1 MQLMSARAGA
11 RPLGRALSHLS
22 ALLLLLLPIA
32 LGGTAALAGPGHQH
46 ATKVPV
52 SGASAPSPRVT
63 ANSPDYQLVGIADGE
78 VLVIY
83 LDRFVDNA
91 PVTSAKLEVTIGD
104 VAMPAVLQK
113 DGTYEVSSK
122 FLTTPGEHA
131 VVIGIMDGNASDLLV
146 GSIAIPRTAAPQALD
161 HSLWAHLGLS
171 LKPMQIAGFGFGGV
185 LLLVGLAGLVRQS
198 GRVFAIGAAIVGA
211 AIVAAS
217 TAFAHEGHDHGSE
230 ATAAAN
236 GNAPQRLPDGT
247 VFLPKPTQRLL
258 EVRTRLLKAEAAVR
272 TVRFQGRIVA
282 NPDKSGVVQSTI
294 QGRFSPPDGG
304 VPPLGTR
311 VRAGDLMGRIAPS
324 FVSKEASDIMQALAE
339 LDQQIALMRAKL
351 LRNEQLL
358 RASVVSAVTV
368 DEIRIQLDGLLKR
381 RSDLLAARVQ
391 PEELRAPVDG
401 VITSVRVVAGQVV
414 AQTDQLFQIIDPSS
428 LFVEAL
434 LFDQAQADHIGDA
447 TAVLA
452 SGRSAKLRFLGR
464 SRSLQQQY
472 MVLKFEIVDQSED
485 LNVGAPV
492 IVFGSTDVAVTGLRV
507 PRAAVTQAP
516 NGQMVV
522 FVHNDAERFEPR
534 AIRFEPFDADSVL
547 LLSGIAEGE
556 KVVIKNAPLVNQVR

>member
-1 MQLMSARAGA
+1 
-11 RPLGRALSHLS
+11 
-22 ALLLLLLPIA
+22 
-32 LGGTAALAGPGHQH
+32 
-46 ATKVPV
+46 
-52 SGASAPSPRVT
+52 
-63 ANSPDYQLVGIADGE
+63 
-78 VLVIY
+78 
-83 LDRFVDNA
+83 
-91 PVTSAKLEVTIGD
+91 
-104 VAMPAVLQK
+104 
-113 DGTYEVSSK
+113 
-122 FLTTPGEHA
+122 
-131 VVIGIMDGNASDLLV
+131 
-146 GSIAIPRTAAPQALD
+146 
-161 HSLWAHLGLS
+161 
-171 LKPMQIAGFGFGGV
+171 MQIAGFGFGGV